1 MISLA
6 VVATEPRAAAVAQE
20 YRLLR
25 DLRYSDA
32 RNCALVP
39 DNHGA
44 LGLRLT
50 PDCERAIDRRRDRE
64 ARRRFPYPISVFERS
79 HRSHRI
85 AGDYPFQ
92 PRTVDPDQL
101 LAKKGQVPFDALSL
115 CRFSALRQRRL
126 AGSDQLF
133 DELAGR
139 A

>member
-50 PDCERAIDRRRDRE
+50 PDCERAIDRRRDRRH
-64 ARRRFPYPISVFERS
+64 RRR
-79 HRSHRI
+79 
-85 AGDYPFQ
+85 GGCCD
-92 PRTVDPDQL
+92 TVDT
-101 LAKKGQVPFDALSL
+101 
-115 CRFSALRQRRL
+115 LRHYEEPITRVSYVSI
-126 AGSDQLF
+126 GS
-133 DELAGR
+133 EPSRHPA
-139 A
+139 